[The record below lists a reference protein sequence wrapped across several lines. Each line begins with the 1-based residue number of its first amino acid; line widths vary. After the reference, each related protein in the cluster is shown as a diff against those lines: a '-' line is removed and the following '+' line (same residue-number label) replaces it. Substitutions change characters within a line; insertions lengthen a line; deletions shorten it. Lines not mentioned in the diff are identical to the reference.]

1 MQRAA
6 EKGLE
11 SATKIHTELSFIRKC
26 WQQIRM
32 EGGGIGVELR
42 KKYIYN
48 TLTANV
54 WVRSIHGMAAIR
66 CHCDTAISCLQR
78 VMHSTPC
85 KPLVRGFIT
94 SYCSK

>member
-11 SATKIHTELSFIRKC
+11 SATKIHTELSFMQVLATNSNGR
-26 WQQIRM
+26 
-32 EGGGIGVELR
+32 GGGNGVEMR

-54 WVRSIHGMAAIR
+54 WVRSIHGMAAIS